1 MEYLREGIKNMAFA
15 EFELGT
21 NQLVMW
27 RLSGRE
33 PRQTAV
39 LEPTATVRG

>member
-1 MEYLREGIKNMAFA
+1 MAFA

-39 LEPTATVRG
+39 LEPTATMEDEMGEGVVVGF